1 MAIHYDRL
9 GKNLQKYRKKNRL
22 SQNVLAEKINCPH
35 TSISR
40 FENNKRK
47 LSLELLNSI
56 CEELDISYEEILA
69 GATDAKVLSG
79 EVRNEENWAAEEFIR
94 ITAGCSDEAV
104 RKLLD
109 ICNQIISM
117 PKR

>member
-9 GKNLQKYRKKNRL
+9 GKNIRKYRKKNRL

-35 TSISR
+35 ESISR
-40 FENNKRK
+40 FENNKRQITF
-47 LSLELLNSI
+47 ELLNSL

-69 GATDAKVLSG
+69 GATDAKILTD
-79 EVRNEENWAAEEFIR
+79 EVRNGENWAADEFAR

-104 RKLLD
+104 RKVLD
-109 ICNQIISM
+109 ICNQILTM